1 MEAQEEKRLSIRLL
15 GPPEVSLKE
24 RPPLRFRT
32 KKRLALLCY
41 LAAEGGRHPR
51 RELAE
56 LLWPHSEE
64 RRARADLRGAL
75 SKLRKT
81 LEEGGAQDG
90 EEEARFFLI
99 EGDLLG
105 VELKEVELDLEA
117 LEAAVS
123 LARTETSPG
132 GRSAEDAVV
141 GRRDLIG
148 RLQGDLELYRGEFMQ
163 GFSVEDTPEFELW
176 VEAERTRWRALFGEL
191 CERLSQLEGE
201 EGLIAEAIGTTR
213 LWVRQAPLEETAHR
227 RLMELLSSAGES
239 ERALL
244 VYEGFQNTLNRE
256 LQIEPSS
263 RMQRLA
269 GRLREEVEE
278 RASVGASL
286 IPSAATTTT
295 TALSVLEVPLVGRQE
310 EFGTLVSE
318 YQAALKGQTRVVA
331 VLGEAGI
338 GKTRLAEEFLLW
350 AKARGADV
358 LKGGASEAAGL
369 PYGPLLEAIRPRLE
383 RERAPDDL
391 LEDVW
396 LSELSRLLP
405 ELKDRYPDLTPPT
418 SGKGETA
425 KGALFEAITRMVGT
439 LASGAPV
446 VLLLDDLHWADAATL
461 EVLDYAGR
469 RWAEQGAPV
478 LVLIAARPEE
488 AEGSSA

>member
-1 MEAQEEKRLSIRLL
+1 M
-15 GPPEVSLKE
+15 
-24 RPPLRFRT
+24 
-32 KKRLALLCY
+32 
-41 LAAEGGRHPR
+41 
-51 RELAE
+51 
-56 LLWPHSEE
+56 
-64 RRARADLRGAL
+64 
-75 SKLRKT
+75 
-81 LEEGGAQDG
+81 
-90 EEEARFFLI
+90 

-132 GRSAEDAVV
+132 GRNAEDAAVV
-141 GRRDLIG
+141 ERRDLIG

-163 GFSVEDTPEFELW
+163 GFSVEDAPEFELW
-176 VEAERTRWRALFGEL
+176 VEAERGRWRTLFGEL

-213 LWVRQAPLEETAHR
+213 LWVRQASLEEAAHR

-286 IPSAATTTT
+286 IPSEATT

-318 YQAALKGQTRVVA
+318 YQAALMGQTRVVA

-338 GKTRLAEEFLLW
+338 GKTRLAEEFLGW

-358 LKGGASEAAGL
+358 LKGGASEGTGGL
-369 PYGPLLEAIRPRLE
+369 PY
-383 RERAPDDL
+383 
-391 LEDVW
+391 
-396 LSELSRLLP
+396 
-405 ELKDRYPDLTPPT
+405 
-418 SGKGETA
+418 
-425 KGALFEAITRMVGT
+425 
-439 LASGAPV
+439 
-446 VLLLDDLHWADAATL
+446 
-461 EVLDYAGR
+461 
-469 RWAEQGAPV
+469 
-478 LVLIAARPEE
+478 
-488 AEGSSA
+488 